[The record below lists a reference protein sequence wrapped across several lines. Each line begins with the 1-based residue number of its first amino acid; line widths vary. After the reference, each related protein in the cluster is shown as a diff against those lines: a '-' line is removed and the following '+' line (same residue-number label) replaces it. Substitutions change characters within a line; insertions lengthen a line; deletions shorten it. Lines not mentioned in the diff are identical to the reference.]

1 MLFGCRLSVVGCGW
15 LCVVNGRCGLVVV
28 RDGGMV
34 LEMVDVVCVTPL

>member
-1 MLFGCRLSVVGCGW
+1 MLLVLSLGCCVW